1 MQSETRSQPLRYI
14 IIHMHVLKKVD
25 AAARHKRER
34 DVVDLPPIC
43 SAALVADCSCI
54 IDQSAGAGG
63 VKFQLSV

>member
-1 MQSETRSQPLRYI
+1 
-14 IIHMHVLKKVD
+14 MHVLKKVD